1 MHLDLKPSGL
11 HLGSRLFA
19 VAATFALS
27 SLAPLSALA
36 QDWPTRP
43 VRIVLA
49 VGPGSS
55 GDTLARLMA
64 PRLEAIWKQ
73 PVIVENKPGA
83 GGILGTEHAI
93 NSKDGH
99 TLLLA
104 SQSSYLPKFTQAN
117 PRFDPTVDLIPVYKI
132 IEYDLVLATNAQTAQ
147 QAKTLADVV
156 KLSNTTRDGLFFS
169 GTGPTSIFNVTMG
182 VLNKVVGAKYT
193 AVSFNNVGAMNI
205 ALMRNDA
212 QLMLN
217 TPSSIKGH
225 IDSGALV
232 PLAAISAKRYANL
245 PNVPTIY
252 EAVNYSGYLPVL
264 WAGMVMPKGTP
275 PAVVERVARDIES
288 VVSNP
293 ETKQSIETTLSGL
306 VQQSSPNSFSQQ
318 IRDEMETWKSLGI
331 KPE

>member
-1 MHLDLKPSGL
+1 MNADLKQSNRRHWF
-11 HLGSRLFA
+11 HLYGA
-19 VAATFALS
+19 MATFV
-27 SLAPLSALA
+27 LASFFHSGASA
-36 QDWPTRP
+36 QEWPTQP
-43 VRIVLA
+43 VKIVVA
-49 VGPGSS
+49 VGAGSS
-55 GDTLARLMA
+55 GDTLARLIA

-83 GGILGTEHAI
+83 GGILGTEYTI

-117 PRFDPTVDLIPVYKI
+117 LRFDPSTDLIPIYKL
-132 IEYDLVLATNAQTAQ
+132 IEYDLVLATNSPTAQ
-147 QAKTLADVV
+147 KAKTLTEVV
-156 KLSNTTRDGLFFS
+156 KLSNSTDKGLFFS
-169 GTGPTSIFNVTMG
+169 GTGPTSIFNVTMS

-193 AVSFNNVGAMNI
+193 AVSFNNVGAMNM
-205 ALMRNDA
+205 AVLRDDA

-232 PLAAISAKRYANL
+232 PLAAISSQRSSSL

-252 EAVNYSGYLPVL
+252 EAMNYSGYLPVL

-275 PAVVERVARDIES
+275 SVVVERVARDIQA
-288 VVSNP
+288 VVTNP
-293 ETKQSIETTLSGL
+293 ENKKNIETTLSGL
-306 VQQSSPNSFSQQ
+306 VQRSSPSTFSQQ
-318 IRDEMETWKSLGI
+318 IRDEMETWRTLGI